1 MINIKVKLPG
11 LSLKNPLM
19 PASGTFGFGD
29 VPATEKFDLNE
40 LGALVIKTT
49 TPKLRTGNPQP
60 QSAVLENGVLNSVG

>member
-29 VPATEKFDLNE
+29 VSAAEKFDLNE
-40 LGALVIKTT
+40 LGALVIKLLHLNRGLVILNL
-49 TPKLRTGNPQP
+49 KLQF
-60 QSAVLENGVLNSVG
+60 